1 MRAAPHCVAPRGGRA
16 RAGVRRPQ
24 RAERAAP
31 RRGAWCGAGGDR
43 GHGRRPPRVRTGR
56 GEARGGRSRPGRQ
69 GRDHLGGGEAPRPR
83 RAAGDGRCGRARPRP
98 LPPPART
105 APRGARPRRAA
116 RYARER
122 SPERASAEGFTLIA
136 ALAGTLSEKSPERL
150 VVDVGGVGYALHVS
164 LQTFTDLPP
173 AGVPVRLLIHT
184 EVRED
189 AIELIGFL
197 SERERALFHLLRK
210 VKGLGPRTALVV
222 LSGMPLPEL
231 ARTIAAGDAARLQT
245 IAGVGKKYAE
255 RIVVECREPAAAL
268 AAGAPTRARSAP
280 DGILD
285 EAVSALVNLGYKRP
299 EAERAVEQT
308 GRAGAPLEEVIRAAL
323 QGLSA

>member
-1 MRAAPHCVAPRGGRA
+1 M
-16 RAGVRRPQ
+16 
-24 RAERAAP
+24 
-31 RRGAWCGAGGDR
+31 
-43 GHGRRPPRVRTGR
+43 
-56 GEARGGRSRPGRQ
+56 
-69 GRDHLGGGEAPRPR
+69 
-83 RAAGDGRCGRARPRP
+83 
-98 LPPPART
+98 
-105 APRGARPRRAA
+105 
-116 RYARER
+116 
-122 SPERASAEGFTLIA
+122 IA
-136 ALAGTLSEKSPERL
+136 ALAGTLAEKSPERL
-150 VVDVGGVGYALHVS
+150 VIDVGGVGYAVHVS

-197 SERERALFHLLRK
+197 SDRERALFHLLRK

-222 LSGMPLPEL
+222 LSGMPLADL
-231 ARTIAAGDAARLQT
+231 ASTIAAGDAARLQT

-268 AAGAPTRARSAP
+268 AASAAARPRAQT
-280 DGILD
+280 DGVVD

-299 EAERAVEQT
+299 EAERAVEKAN
-308 GRAGAPLEEVIRAAL
+308 RAGAALEEVIRGAL

>member
-1 MRAAPHCVAPRGGRA
+1 M
-16 RAGVRRPQ
+16 
-24 RAERAAP
+24 
-31 RRGAWCGAGGDR
+31 
-43 GHGRRPPRVRTGR
+43 
-56 GEARGGRSRPGRQ
+56 
-69 GRDHLGGGEAPRPR
+69 
-83 RAAGDGRCGRARPRP
+83 
-98 LPPPART
+98 
-105 APRGARPRRAA
+105 
-116 RYARER
+116 
-122 SPERASAEGFTLIA
+122 IA
-136 ALAGTLSEKSPERL
+136 ALAGTLAEKSPERL
-150 VVDVGGVGYALHVS
+150 VIDVGGVGYAVHVS

-197 SERERALFHLLRK
+197 SDRERALFHLLRK

-222 LSGMPLPEL
+222 LSGMPLADL
-231 ARTIAAGDAARLQT
+231 ASTIAAGDAARLQT

-268 AAGAPTRARSAP
+268 AASEAARPRAQT
-280 DGILD
+280 DGVVD

-299 EAERAVEQT
+299 EAERAVEKVN
-308 GRAGAPLEEVIRAAL
+308 RAGAALEEVIRGAL